1 VQENIG
7 VTRLIKRAPAGQ
19 GMTAYRRKIIFQP
32 EGVVFHGIFQVLLE
46 HCNGFFPVPIA
57 LERVCP
63 TWWDDQHRPPHPAF
77 ANPSCACAE
86 FFLAWNLQ
94 DAAGHSSVPI
104 GTQKNQGP

>member
-57 LERVCP
+57 LERVAPLGGTTNIDHPIRHSP
-63 TWWDDQHRPPHPAF
+63 TLRAPALNSFWHGISKMLPVTRP
-77 ANPSCACAE
+77 CQ
-86 FFLAWNLQ
+86 LA
-94 DAAGHSSVPI
+94 H
-104 GTQKNQGP
+104 KNQGP